1 MHISR
6 ISNFKNKLN
15 KQRKKAS
22 YQLKKYEIYF
32 IPLYINYTCIRVFVH
47 TQLELFSF
55 CVQLCQDHIF
65 KVSHS
70 FHSVAFTFGSAH
82 SIAVFEPCIKST
94 NICHMIITCNA
105 YTYLQIIFLFSFSTK
120 SSGKISFKRLTVF
133 LACA

>member
-15 KQRKKAS
+15 LNKEKKPLTS
-22 YQLKKYEIYF
+22 LKNMKFTLFNF
-32 IPLYINYTCIRVFVH
+32 INTCIRVFVH

-70 FHSVAFTFGSAH
+70 FHSVAFTFYQSLEK
-82 SIAVFEPCIKST
+82 IKEVEPCIKST

-105 YTYLQIIFLFSFSTK
+105 YTCICTRIFKSYFYFHFLQSPPAK
-120 SSGKISFKRLTVF
+120 SLLKD
-133 LACA
+133 